1 MVARFDQ
8 GHAQQT
14 GKKFPPF
21 GLSDPGQDFE
31 HFFEIIAVR
40 QSVLAS
46 PRDDEVLIG
55 HDRLLSILPILSQL
69 TGRLL
74 AIRPTMRLMIPI
86 DIFNDCPCLPPHTG
100 LTFSASAM
108 MSA

>member
-8 GHAQQT
+8 GHAQQI

-46 PRDDEVLIG
+46 PRDYEVLIG
-55 HDRLLSILPILSQL
+55 HDRLLSLLPLGS
-69 TGRLL
+69 
-74 AIRPTMRLMIPI
+74 
-86 DIFNDCPCLPPHTG
+86 
-100 LTFSASAM
+100 
-108 MSA
+108 